1 MRGQR
6 PNYLFNRVDWHSVQR
21 SQSDRMAADIESYD
35 RNKLLNTPHHDLAE
49 YFRDRYFVEVPS
61 LLEDEIVVDQRE
73 AKIDVSQDQ
82 MRWIDDRSQP
92 FYITGTEVEITIPF
106 DGDPEAF
113 NIQPTTYSMSPPAGE
128 IHGSNLILTVRG
140 TDLSADQVRNQI
152 DRSIGQIKTYLGN
165 LKNNADGF
173 NAGLLGAAGQAIER
187 RRAKLL
193 KDQSLVAGLGFPMK
207 ERSDAPRT
215 YTAPTVRKKIAPKVP
230 AASSA
235 PYKPEPV
242 LEQAHY
248 EHILDVIDNMAQVME
263 RSPSA
268 FVGMDEESLRSHF
281 LVQLNG
287 HFEGSATGETFNYS
301 GKTDILIRV
310 EGKNIFIGE
319 CKFWGGPKKLTET
332 IDQVL
337 SYSSW
342 RDTKVAVLVFS
353 RNKNFSSVL
362 EAIPETVEVH
372 GNYKKTLAKDKE
384 TRFRFV
390 FSHKGDDSRE
400 MYLTVMAFDVPSEP

>member
-173 NAGLLGAAGQAIER
+173 NAGLLGAAAC
-187 RRAKLL
+187 L
-193 KDQSLVAGLGFPMK
+193 DF
-207 ERSDAPRT
+207 
-215 YTAPTVRKKIAPKVP
+215 
-230 AASSA
+230 ASS
-235 PYKPEPV
+235 
-242 LEQAHY
+242 
-248 EHILDVIDNMAQVME
+248 
-263 RSPSA
+263 
-268 FVGMDEESLRSHF
+268 
-281 LVQLNG
+281 
-287 HFEGSATGETFNYS
+287 S
-301 GKTDILIRV
+301 GIS
-310 EGKNIFIGE
+310 F
-319 CKFWGGPKKLTET
+319 
-332 IDQVL
+332 
-337 SYSSW
+337 
-342 RDTKVAVLVFS
+342 
-353 RNKNFSSVL
+353 
-362 EAIPETVEVH
+362 PET
-372 GNYKKTLAKDKE
+372 GSSL
-384 TRFRFV
+384 
-390 FSHKGDDSRE
+390 G
-400 MYLTVMAFDVPSEP
+400 AFPFARI